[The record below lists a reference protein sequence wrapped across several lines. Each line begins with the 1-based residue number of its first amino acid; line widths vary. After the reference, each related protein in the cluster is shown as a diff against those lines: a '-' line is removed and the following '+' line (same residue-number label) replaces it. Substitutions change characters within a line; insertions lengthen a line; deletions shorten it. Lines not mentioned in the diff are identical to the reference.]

1 MNVAAEPFSPDRE
14 SVFARRDFRLYF
26 GAFFLAA
33 LAFGAQSVAVS
44 WQIYDIARDP
54 LALGYAGL
62 AQFVPMMLLS
72 LPAGDFADRFNRRTI
87 LTCGFLVQS
96 ICSTLFLVLTI
107 TRYHVLWPFY
117 ALLGMFGAARVFTNP
132 AANSFLPLLVPQD
145 QFPQAVA
152 WVSSSR
158 MTASIAGPALGGA
171 VYALGAGA
179 VYAVCLA
186 IFVGGAFAVGV
197 IHTVS
202 AQQPPSGEI
211 SSFERLTAGISYVR
225 NHPLILG
232 AISLDLFAVLLG
244 GATALL
250 PVYARDIL
258 HVGPAGLG
266 LLRSAPGA
274 GAALLGILLVRLPLK
289 RHAGLTMFGCV
300 ALFGIATIVFG
311 LSRSFPLSLA
321 ALLVLGA
328 SDMISVYVRQTL
340 IQLATPDSMRGRV
353 SAVSFL
359 FIGASNELGEFE
371 SGLTAS
377 WFGTVPSVVL
387 GGLGTLTVVALWAWM
402 FPSLRQVHDISAV
415 TPEEAAG
422 AVTELSGK

>member
-1 MNVAAEPFSPDRE
+1 MNAPAAPVSERE
-14 SVFARRDFRLYF
+14 SVFSRRDFRIYF
-26 GAFFLAA
+26 ASFFLAA

-44 WQIYDIARDP
+44 WEIYDIARDP
-54 LALGYAGL
+54 LALGLAGL
-62 AQFVPMMLLS
+62 AQFVPMILLT
-72 LPAGDFADRFNRRTI
+72 LPAGDVADRYNRRTI
-87 LTCGFLVQS
+87 LAGGFAIQSTCS
-96 ICSTLFLVLTI
+96 ALFLVLTL
-107 TRYHVLWPFY
+107 TRYHALWPFY
-117 ALLGMFGAARVFTNP
+117 ALLAMFGAARVFTNP
-132 AANSFLPLLVPQD
+132 AANSFLPLLVAD
-145 QFPQAVA
+145 EQFPEAVA

-171 VYALGAGA
+171 LYAFGAGA
-179 VYAVCLA
+179 VFAVCLA
-186 IFVGGAFAVGV
+186 IFFSGAIAISIIHTASAGGAPAPGV
-197 IHTVS
+197 
-202 AQQPPSGEI
+202 
-211 SSFERLTAGISYVR
+211 SSFARLTAGIHYVR
-225 NHPLILG
+225 SRPLILG

-250 PVYARDIL
+250 PIYARDIL

-274 GAALLGILLVRLPLK
+274 GAAILGIVLVRLPLR

-300 ALFGIATIVFG
+300 ALFGISTIVFG
-311 LSRSFPLSLA
+311 LSRNFLVSLM
-321 ALLVLGA
+321 ALFVLGA

-377 WFGTVPSVVL
+377 WFGTVPSVVI
-387 GGLGTLTVVALWAWM
+387 GGLGTLVVVGLWAWM
-402 FPSLRQVHDISAV
+402 FPSLRRVHDISSI
-415 TPEEAAG
+415 TPEDAADDG
-422 AVTELSGK
+422 FTEPSDT

>member
-1 MNVAAEPFSPDRE
+1 MNVATESGMPRE
-14 SVFARRDFRLYF
+14 SVFSRRDFRLYF
-26 GAFFLAA
+26 FSFFLATV
-33 LAFGAQSVAVS
+33 AFGAQSVAVS
-44 WQIYDIARDP
+44 WQIYDVARDP

-62 AQFVPMMLLS
+62 AQFVPMILLS
-72 LPAGDFADRFNRRTI
+72 LPAGDIADRFNRRTI
-87 LTCGFLVQS
+87 LAAGFIVQAT
-96 ICSTLFLVLTI
+96 CSTLFLILTI

-117 ALLGMFGAARVFTNP
+117 VMLAMFGAARVFANP
-132 AANSFLPLLVPQD
+132 AAQSFLPSLVGHD
-145 QFPQAVA
+145 QFPEAVA

-158 MTASIAGPALGGA
+158 MTASIVGPAIGGA
-171 VYALGAGA
+171 LYAIGASVVFA
-179 VYAVCLA
+179 ACLA
-186 IFVGGAFAVGV
+186 VFITAATSIAMIHTASAHAAPAPGLAAFA
-197 IHTVS
+197 
-202 AQQPPSGEI
+202 
-211 SSFERLTAGISYVR
+211 RLTAGVRYVR
-225 NHPLILG
+225 TRPIILG

-250 PVYARDIL
+250 PIYARDIL
-258 HVGPAGLG
+258 HVGPAGMG

-274 GAALLGILLVRLPLK
+274 GAAMLGLMLVRLPLK

-311 LSRSFPLSLA
+311 LSRSFPLSLG
-321 ALLVLGA
+321 ALVVLGA

-340 IQLATPDSMRGRV
+340 IQLATPDPMRGRV

-377 WFGTVPSVVL
+377 WFGTVPSVVI
-387 GGLGTLTVVALWAWM
+387 GGIGTLAVVGLWSWM
-402 FPSLRQVHDISAV
+402 FPSLRGVHDISAV

-422 AVTELSGK
+422 DQVKERAGT

>member
-1 MNVAAEPFSPDRE
+1 MNVSVEPQVTRNT
-14 SVFARRDFRLYF
+14 VFGARDFRLYF

-44 WQIYDIARDP
+44 WQIYEIARDP
-54 LALGYAGL
+54 LALGLAGL
-62 AQFVPMMLLS
+62 AQFIPMILLT
-72 LPAGDFADRFNRRTI
+72 LPAGDVADRFNRRTI
-87 LTCGFLVQS
+87 LTGGFVVQAL
-96 ICSTLFLVLTI
+96 CSTLFLILTI
-107 TRYHVLWPFY
+107 TKYHVLWPFY
-117 ALLGMFGAARVFTNP
+117 ALLAMFGAARVFTNP
-132 AANSFLPLLVPQD
+132 AANSFLPLLVPQE
-145 QFPQAVA
+145 QFPEAVA

-158 MTASIAGPALGGA
+158 MTASILGPALGGA
-171 VYALGAGA
+171 LYAVGAGA
-179 VYAVCLA
+179 VFVVCLA
-186 IFVGGAFAVGV
+186 IFASGGFAVAM

-202 AQQPPSGEI
+202 AQEPPPSDI
-211 SSFERLTAGISYVR
+211 SSFTRLTAGIRYIKTR
-225 NHPLILG
+225 PLILG

-250 PVYARDIL
+250 PIYARDIL
-258 HVGPAGLG
+258 HVGPTGLG

-274 GAALLGILLVRLPLK
+274 GAAMLGIVLVRLPLK
-289 RHAGLTMFGCV
+289 RHAGLTMFACV
-300 ALFGIATIVFG
+300 ALFGVATIVFG
-311 LSRSFPLSLA
+311 LSRNFLLSIG
-321 ALLVLGA
+321 ALFVLGA

-402 FPSLRQVHDISAV
+402 FPSLRAVHDISAV

-422 AVTELSGK
+422 IKEISDT